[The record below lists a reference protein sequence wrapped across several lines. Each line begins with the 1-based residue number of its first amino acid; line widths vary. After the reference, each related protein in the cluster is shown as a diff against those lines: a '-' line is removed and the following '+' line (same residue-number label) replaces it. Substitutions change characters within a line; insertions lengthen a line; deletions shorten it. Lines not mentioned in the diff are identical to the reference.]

1 MKTLHSALLATAL
14 VASLTACQQQ
24 NPQPATKSTS
34 TTGVGDGI
42 GDGIGDG
49 VGDSVDRAMDQARV
63 KLEKENVKLTENGR
77 HAEITPQGD
86 LIIDG
91 KTITVNAEQRRL
103 LLEHRAH
110 ILEIAGAGMDIGK
123 EGARMAGRAVT
134 EAITGI
140 FSGDTDRIHDRVEAQ
155 AQGMKKAAAALCD
168 KLPAMYA
175 SQQRLAAAI
184 PEFAPFAK
192 MKSTEQDK
200 CHADI
205 NSDDE
210 SDSDTDAG
218 SKGDSGNEAETA
230 ANAAAKPA

>member
-1 MKTLHSALLATAL
+1 MKTLYTALLATAL
-14 VASLTACQQQ
+14 LASVTACQK
-24 NPQPATKSTS
+24 NDPQPANGSKSAS
-34 TTGVGDGI
+34 TTGVGDGL
-42 GDGIGDG
+42 GDG
-49 VGDSVDRAMDQARV
+49 VGDSVDRAMNEARV
-63 KLEKENVKLTENGR
+63 KLQNENVKLSEGGR
-77 HAEITPQGD
+77 HAEITPKGD

-91 KTITVNAEQRRL
+91 KTIAINEEQRRL

-134 EAITGI
+134 EAISGI
-140 FSGDTDRIHDRVEAQ
+140 FSGNTDRIHDRVEAQ
-155 AQGMKKAAAALCD
+155 AQGIKKAAAALCD

-175 SQQRLAAAI
+175 SQQRVAAAI

-205 NSDDE
+205 NSDDKADSE
-210 SDSDTDAG
+210 SKSDADGDSD
-218 SKGDSGNEAETA
+218 NEAATA
-230 ANAAAKPA
+230 ANAAAKSN